1 MDLIEKGFADFRGVS
16 AVAELTSAMGSS
28 EAGLMMVS
36 FLDSEPSSH
45 WPFIRSLM
53 GKSLTMPLKKVPSK
67 RIWGNE
73 FSEQLKYGI
82 SFSSAVEE
90 GKLLWAKTG
99 CYSCHGG
106 KAEGGVG
113 PSLTDDIWVF
123 KPTDKTI
130 FKTIAKGRSGTTMVG
145 WEKELTKDEI
155 WKIISY
161 IRSLYSGS
169 KSKIVW

>member
-1 MDLIEKGFADFRGVS
+1 MIKSKIVLFSIFLLFFNKATFSGMSDGIDTEDVVEDTNPYKDNIE
-16 AVAELTSAMGSS
+16 
-28 EAGLMMVS
+28 
-36 FLDSEPSSH
+36 
-45 WPFIRSLM
+45 
-53 GKSLTMPLKKVPSK
+53 
-67 RIWGNE
+67 
-73 FSEQLKYGI
+73 
-82 SFSSAVEE
+82 AVEE